1 MNTRCLS
8 PKHVFIL
15 TSLFFVS
22 LIFGCSLPETQPLLR
37 IRHVEEGAYAADI
50 SPLGK
55 LVVMSGVSN
64 GIKVWRTDKS
74 TPLFNWQHQ
83 GGNTNTVTNVHISA
97 DETYVITSDREAFA
111 LWNIETG
118 EPEGFW
124 RIDESSIR
132 DVAVSNNGRGLLV
145 ARGNGKVMFFEPDT
159 GRRLEFLGHN
169 EKVNA
174 IDISPNGHY
183 ALTGGN
189 DYSALLW
196 DTRSGQ
202 IVHTFK
208 HDSRVTQVA
217 LDDKGRFAFTA
228 DSKRQSQI
236 WDLQTGSV
244 ISTLR
249 YTARQKIFT
258 DAVFSQDGQYLLTGS
273 PARRMNL
280 WSVQDGKQVAEWR
293 VAPRETS
300 NPPTAVVYAVGFTR
314 EGNLLS
320 SSSSGLTA
328 TWEQSRQ

>member
-1 MNTRCLS
+1 
-8 PKHVFIL
+8 
-15 TSLFFVS
+15 
-22 LIFGCSLPETQPLLR
+22 
-37 IRHVEEGAYAADI
+37 
-50 SPLGK
+50 
-55 LVVMSGVSN
+55 MSGVSN
-64 GIKVWRTDKS
+64 GIKVWRTDQD

-83 GGNTNTVTNVHISA
+83 GGNNNTVTNVHISA

-111 LWNIETG
+111 LWNIESG

-132 DVAVSNNGRGLLV
+132 DVAVSNSGKGLLV

-159 GRRLEFLGHN
+159 GRRLEFLGHS

-202 IVHTFK
+202 IVHTFE
-208 HDSRVTQVA
+208 HNSRVTRVA

-236 WDLQTGSV
+236 WDLQTGRL

-249 YTARQKIFT
+249 YTARQKMFT

-300 NPPTAVVYAVGFTR
+300 NPPTAVVYAVGFNR

-328 TWEQSRQ
+328 TWELSLP